1 MNQDQLSVF
10 QFGEEAY
17 KKFGL
22 TVKDKREL
30 VTLINDTIYRKCAKS
45 SKDRYELLDQR
56 DKILKLIRHDLNT
69 QVAAANEEQEPGRGD
84 EGNITTTG
92 NPLLAGSCAD
102 MCPERERYSRE
113 YLSLCSKYEN
123 VYNAQTGESEI
134 DYNIMIK
141 EYSRSSADQDLPL
154 PNEMRPLSVLYD
166 TMLYLINEVI
176 TRIETATA
184 GGLDDDIDFAVGEW
198 YDFIWNRTRSIRKDI
213 IQQRLLLN
221 DSPPP
226 NPANVNVDQ
235 YEAMINCMG
244 GVLIIGWFSKKNFY
258 KVKVQ
263 F

>member
-10 QFGEEAY
+10 QFNEEAY

-30 VTLINDTIYRKCAKS
+30 VALINDTIYWKCAKT

-56 DKILKLIRHDLNT
+56 DKVLKLIRHDLNT
-69 QVAAANEEQEPGRGD
+69 QVAAVTPVDEQETASSSAD
-84 EGNITTTG
+84 AA

-123 VYNAQTGESEI
+123 VYNSETNANEI

-154 PNEMRPLSVLYD
+154 PNEMRPLPVLYD

-176 TRIETATA
+176 TRIETAA
-184 GGLDDDIDFAVGEW
+184 AAEDPDNFDFSVGEW
-198 YDFIWNRTRSIRKDI
+198 FDFIWNRTRSIRKDI

-221 DSPPP
+221 ENPPP
-226 NPANVNVDQ
+226 GEEDTQ
-235 YEAMINCMG
+235 ERYEDMINCMG
-244 GVLIIGWFSKKNFY
+244 GVLIIGMYFFQSNITR
-258 KVKVQ
+258 
-263 F
+263 

>member
-10 QFGEEAY
+10 QFNEESY

-30 VTLINDTIYRKCAKS
+30 VALINDTIYRKCAKT

-69 QVAAANEEQEPGRGD
+69 QIAAVEEQEAA
-84 EGNITTTG
+84 NVSINAA
-92 NPLLAGSCAD
+92 NPLLAGSCMD

-123 VYNAQTGESEI
+123 IFNPETNAYEI

-154 PNEMRPLSVLYD
+154 PNEMRPLPVLYE
-166 TMLYLINEVI
+166 TMLYIINEII
-176 TRIETATA
+176 TRIETAA
-184 GGLDDDIDFAVGEW
+184 VAEDPENSDFSVGEW

-221 DSPPP
+221 ENPPP
-226 NPANVNVDQ
+226 NEENTREQ

-244 GVLIIGWFSKKNFY
+244 GVLIIGEYSISIEI
-258 KVKVQ
+258 
-263 F
+263 